1 MAVPL
6 GVQEFLRQANIA
18 YTIFPHDPAYTAQ
31 EEAALAQIPGRGRY
45 WAKTVVCFADGEPVQ
60 AVVPADRVVNLER
73 LLPIAGSSAMR
84 LARDEE
90 LDWLYP
96 ECERGAMPPF
106 GPLFRQRVF
115 VDATLAAVR
124 EVVFN
129 AGTHVDAVCL
139 SYADFAMLTDA
150 VVGSFS
156 ERRPS

>member
-6 GVQEFLRQANIA
+6 GVQEYLRQANIA
-18 YTIFPHDPAYTAQ
+18 YTVLPHDPAYSAQ
-31 EEAALAQIPGRGRY
+31 EDAALTHIPGRH
-45 WAKTVVCFADGEPVQ
+45 WAKTVVYFADGEPVQ
-60 AVVPADRVVNLER
+60 AVIPADRVVSLER
-73 LLPIAGSSAMR
+73 LLSIAGSSAMR

-106 GPLFRQRVF
+106 GPLYRQRVF

-129 AGTHVDAVCL
+129 AGTHIDAVCL
-139 SYADFAMLTDA
+139 RYEDFAMLTEA

-156 ERRPS
+156 ERLPS